1 MSATLLA
8 NELSVLISEAKRK
21 QADLRHAAEKSLQE
35 LKSLS
40 VTSEQQLAADLSRRP
55 DFIEP
60 FLIACAT
67 RTPKIAGAGVT
78 SLQRLVIS
86 RGLPKSRLGE
96 AVEAFHA
103 CTDLGLDVQ
112 LKVLQALPSL
122 VQNYADNLKGDLL
135 SGALQ
140 VCSSLQA
147 AKVQTVSGVA
157 AATLQQLV
165 AIVFE
170 RVAIEDARS
179 KEVSPVAEITGED
192 GPIWI
197 RPAAYDA
204 YRIFRDLALVV
215 EDRKAKFVDLTSLSR
230 EASLELVYS
239 CIDANPSLIS
249 NHAEFSSIV
258 RSNVMPFMTQALS
271 EKMSFTV
278 TLRCVRVVKLI
289 LTQHFTQLVG
299 ECEIVL
305 GLLAHGLEA
314 DVSQSWK
321 RCLFLEI
328 LHDFF
333 KDPNLVITATMAF
346 DVAGGGKPV
355 IQDIMSAFVRLS
367 SEKPAIIG
375 LGQQS
380 TIPTGPTSARDQAS
394 DQAAMEA
401 AGGMAGVISSAF
413 GVAEASVPGIS
424 YEWSVPRTACIDQ
437 LDKNEPP
444 GLPETYA
451 YSLVLECL
459 NSLSE
464 NLAKMVLPYTV
475 EHERSRGRGGKEGK
489 GEVNGDSTRTRTD
502 RSQSFRKRAVP
513 LNPLDVEGPSRERIK
528 AVASFIE
535 SCWPAVLATSSTF
548 FNAALDD
555 RYYRSLIKAYQR
567 FAQVAGLLRLSTP
580 RDALMTTLGKAAVPP
595 QVLSASTAEP
605 MRSPSVESP
614 SVFSNPRHLLSVDS
628 FVSQSSAAS
637 TERDH
642 RSSIEPNRPTL
653 TIRNLL
659 CLRALLNLAIALG
672 PTLGPAFR
680 VVIDVLKQADMVL
693 STAAPQPVSRLAPG
707 SPLVDSDSPSALHAF
722 SSEVAAVEAAASRLL
737 ESTADYPNDA
747 FITILETFCRLLRG
761 RIPTAVMSPKPD
773 DCSPPQTPTL
783 QRRTAS
789 GLPGLSALAEMQSRD
804 YQFIIP
810 KLGNLA
816 ALNVSRFI
824 SNGPEESGWNLLVD
838 EVMKVAAASSVPNV
852 ARKAAADLLCKLCA
866 ECIAEVAEE
875 GSETRATIQR
885 RALAV
890 LPLLVETIYA
900 EDGELSNADVEVQ
913 AQTLDALKSIL
924 ERSGESLVAGWN
936 KILAL
941 ISSVFDSERAFT
953 SGGPENSTNIDWAQ
967 ISHEFISTRLG
978 REAFSAVQLVCSDF
992 LSLLPSS
999 VIPAMIELLYRF
1011 MGQRDDLNLSLT
1023 TITMTWNISD
1033 VLFDGSHSSKIEE
1046 LNIHTTD
1053 LTKIEQQLRE
1063 RIGESRAAQWL
1074 LVLVR
1079 LRDIVRSGQKET
1091 RKAAFQI
1098 VCSICKG
1105 HGAQLSAGSWDV
1117 LLHTIVFGIVCDNA
1131 MAASGKTDPAI
1142 PEQDVQTAYE
1152 MTDII
1157 LQGTAAVLAQHAQII
1172 ESMSALPRL
1181 WDVFVDALETLLAHS
1196 DYATCAAIY
1205 RSLTS
1210 ILATIKTPTR
1220 PWRQPIERS
1229 FAFWSKQI
1237 PQASRQ
1243 TSGKQHDQV
1252 AFVAYADLA
1261 TELYSLTTAEL
1272 TTDRAVI
1279 IIDQLFACVQRSEA
1293 SYYGADVHSP
1303 SPLQGKVLS
1312 LLKNVR
1318 TDVPGAKARLVST
1331 AAAAVV
1337 LHTTTE
1343 STGPAATKPARPSF
1357 IALSGES
1364 IEWLQTLI
1372 IAHAD
1377 DDELYANSAIVEAI
1391 RSLRTVISRKYAT
1404 RQDYKGTMLWRR
1416 ATHTAIAVAKP
1427 VLTKAQSPDTNE
1439 ETSGALWSEF
1449 VQISGAIVNANDLQL
1464 FTDAQR
1470 VYEDQIS
1477 DIAAYNSLR
1486 RIMIP
1491 RLGGDDLPEASRLA
1505 YAQSLFQASI
1515 IHPVE
1520 SGELPPP
1527 DSSSS
1532 SSALQDIGTIRRGRV
1547 SVPFS
1552 RREQMSYVCVNELI
1566 ALSSA
1571 KNPLSTPE
1579 DEALARVAAPLLV
1592 LRLAIPIRAYIADQ
1606 PLRGRAPQPLSELEE
1621 LLFCF
1626 DQIERL
1632 ELMPGALPGR
1642 TQQGGGGGGGGKK
1655 AHLAYLYPLLARAV
1669 KTAGDRWSGAE
1680 EVLAPLQ
1687 QTLERLA
1694 VF

>member
-21 QADLRHAAEKSLQE
+21 QTDLRHAAEKSLQE

-67 RTPKIAGAGVT
+67 RVPKVVGAGVT

-122 VQNYADNLKGDLL
+122 VQNYADDLKGDLL

-157 AATLQQLV
+157 AATLQSLV
-165 AIVFE
+165 TTVFE
-170 RVAIEDARS
+170 RVAVEDARS
-179 KEVSPVAEITGED
+179 KDVSPVAEIPGED
-192 GPIWI
+192 GPISI

-204 YRIFRDLALVV
+204 YRIFRDLALAV

-230 EASLELVYS
+230 EASLELVFS

-249 NHAEFSSIV
+249 HHAEFSSIV
-258 RSNVMPFMTQALS
+258 RSNVVPFVTQALS
-271 EKMSFTV
+271 ERMSFTV
-278 TLRCVRVVKLI
+278 TLRCVRIVNLI
-289 LTQHFTQLVG
+289 LTQHFTQFVG

-305 GLLAHGLEA
+305 GLLAHGLDA
-314 DVSQSWK
+314 DGSQSWK
-321 RCLFLEI
+321 RCLFLEV
-328 LHDFF
+328 LRDFF
-333 KDPNLVITATMAF
+333 EDPNLVVTATMAF

-367 SEKPAIIG
+367 TEKPAIIG

-380 TIPTGPTSARDQAS
+380 TIPTGPASTRDQAS
-394 DQAAMEA
+394 DQAAIEA

-413 GVAEASVPGIS
+413 GVAEASIAGIS
-424 YEWSVPRTACIDQ
+424 SEWSVPRTACIDQ
-437 LDKNEPP
+437 LDKNDPP
-444 GLPETYA
+444 VLPETYA
-451 YSLVLECL
+451 YSLVLDCL
-459 NSLSE
+459 NSLSD
-464 NLAKMVLPYTV
+464 NLAKVVLPYTV
-475 EHERSRGRGGKEGK
+475 EHERSKGKGGKESRGDA
-489 GEVNGDSTRTRTD
+489 NGDSTRTRPD

-513 LNPLDVEGPSRERIK
+513 LNPLDVEGPSREKIK

-605 MRSPSVESP
+605 IRSPSVESP

-637 TERDH
+637 TERD
-642 RSSIEPNRPTL
+642 RSASMEPNRPTL

-707 SPLVDSDSPSALHAF
+707 SPMLDSESPSVLHAF

-747 FITILETFCRLLRG
+747 FVTILETFCRLLRG

-773 DCSPPQTPTL
+773 DFSPPQTPTF

-789 GLPGLSALAEMQSRD
+789 GLPGLSTLAEMQSRD

-824 SNGPEESGWNLLVD
+824 SNEPEESGWNLLVD
-838 EVMKVAAASSVPNV
+838 EVMKVAVDSSIPNV

-875 GSETRATIQR
+875 EPKTRALIQR

-890 LPLLVETIYA
+890 LPLLVEKIYA
-900 EDGELSNADVEVQ
+900 EDGELTNADIEVQ

-941 ISSVFDSERAFT
+941 VSSVFDSDKAFT
-953 SGGPENSTNIDWAQ
+953 SGGSDQTAELDWSQ

-992 LSLLPSS
+992 LGLLPSMA
-999 VIPAMIELLYRF
+999 IPDMIELLYRF
-1011 MGQRDDLNLSLT
+1011 MSQRDDLNLSLT

-1033 VLFDGSHSSKIEE
+1033 VLFDESHSAAIEV
-1046 LNIHTTD
+1046 LDIHTAD
-1053 LTKIEQQLRE
+1053 LAEIEKQLRKTIE
-1063 RIGESRAAQWL
+1063 DSRAAQWL

-1098 VCSICKG
+1098 VCGICRN
-1105 HGAQLSAGSWDV
+1105 HGAQLTAGSWDV
-1117 LLHTIVFGIVCDNA
+1117 LLHTVMFGIVSDNA
-1131 MAASGKTDPAI
+1131 AATSGKTDSDFAV
-1142 PEQDVQTAYE
+1142 PEADVQTAYE
-1152 MTDII
+1152 MTETI
-1157 LQGTAAVLAQHAQII
+1157 LQGTATVLAQHSQII
-1172 ESMSALPRL
+1172 KSIPALPSL
-1181 WDVFVDALETLLAHS
+1181 WNVFADALENLLANS
-1196 DYATCAAIY
+1196 DHATCAAIY

-1210 ILATIKTPTR
+1210 ILATIETPSQA
-1220 PWRQPIERS
+1220 WHLPIERS
-1229 FAFWSKQI
+1229 FALWSKQI
-1237 PQASRQ
+1237 PQSSRQ
-1243 TSGKQHDQV
+1243 ASSKQDNQI

-1261 TELYSLTTAEL
+1261 TELNRLTSAEL
-1272 TTDRAVI
+1272 TTERVVVI
-1279 IIDQLFACVQRSEA
+1279 VDQLYACVRQSEA
-1293 SYYGADVHSP
+1293 FYYGADVHST
-1303 SPLQGKVLS
+1303 SPLQAKVLN
-1312 LLKNVR
+1312 LLKSLR

-1331 AAAAVV
+1331 AAAAIV
-1337 LHTTTE
+1337 LHTETADL
-1343 STGPAATKPARPSF
+1343 AASKTSRPSF
-1357 IALSGES
+1357 IALSGDS
-1364 IEWLQTLI
+1364 IEWLQDLI
-1372 IAHAD
+1372 TTHAGD
-1377 DDELYANSAIVEAI
+1377 AELYADNAIVEAI
-1391 RSLRTVISRKYAT
+1391 RSLRTIVSRKYAT
-1404 RQDYKGTMLWRR
+1404 RQDYKGSMLWRR
-1416 ATHTAIAVAKP
+1416 ATSTAIAIAQA
-1427 VLTKAQSPDTNE
+1427 VLTKAQSR
-1439 ETSGALWSEF
+1439 ETSNETSQALWSEF
-1449 VQISGAIVNANDLQL
+1449 VQISGAIVNANDLHL

-1470 VYEDQIS
+1470 VYDDQVS
-1477 DIAAYNSLR
+1477 DIAAYKTLR
-1486 RIMIP
+1486 HIMIP
-1491 RLGGDDLPEASRLA
+1491 RLGGADLPDSSRRA
-1505 YAQSLFQASI
+1505 FAESLFQASI
-1515 IHPVE
+1515 IHQVE
-1520 SGELPPP
+1520 NGELPAL
-1527 DSSSS
+1527 DSCVEN
-1532 SSALQDIGTIRRGRV
+1532 IGAIRRGRV

-1552 RREQMSYVCVNELI
+1552 RREQMSYVCFNELVV
-1566 ALSSA
+1566 LSST
-1571 KNPLSTPE
+1571 KPDFTPE
-1579 DEALARVAAPLLV
+1579 DEKLAKVAAPLLV

-1626 DQIERL
+1626 ERIEEL
-1632 ELMPGALPGR
+1632 EVLPGALPDR
-1642 TQQGGGGGGGGKK
+1642 WQQVGGGGGSGGGKK
-1655 AHLAYLYPLLARAV
+1655 AHLAYLYPLLAKAV

-1680 EVLAPLQ
+1680 EVLGPLQ
-1687 QTLERLA
+1687 ETLERLA

>member
-8 NELSVLISEAKRK
+8 NELSLLISEAKRK
-21 QADLRHAAEKSLQE
+21 QTDLRHAAEKSLQE

-67 RTPKIAGAGVT
+67 RVPKVAGAGVT

-86 RGLPKSRLGE
+86 KGLPKSRLGE

-122 VQNYADNLKGDLL
+122 VQNYADDLKGDLL

-157 AATLQQLV
+157 AATLQSLV
-165 AIVFE
+165 TTVFE
-170 RVAIEDARS
+170 RVAVEDARS
-179 KEVSPVAEITGED
+179 RDISTVAEIPGED
-192 GPIWI
+192 GPISI

-204 YRIFRDLALVV
+204 YRIFRDLALAV

-230 EASLELVYS
+230 EASLELVFS

-258 RSNVMPFMTQALS
+258 RSNVMPFVTQALS
-271 EKMSFTV
+271 ERMSFTV
-278 TLRCVRVVKLI
+278 TLRCVRIVNLI
-289 LTQHFTQLVG
+289 LTQHFTQFVG

-305 GLLAHGLEA
+305 GLLAHGLDA
-314 DVSQSWK
+314 DGSQGWK
-321 RCLFLEI
+321 RCLFLEV
-328 LHDFF
+328 LRDFF
-333 KDPNLVITATMAF
+333 EDPNLVVTATMAF
-346 DVAGGGKPV
+346 DVAGGGKP

-367 SEKPAIIG
+367 TEKPAIIG

-394 DQAAMEA
+394 DQAAIEA

-413 GVAEASVPGIS
+413 GVAEASVAGIS
-424 YEWSVPRTACIDQ
+424 SEWSVPRTACIDQ
-437 LDKNEPP
+437 LDKSEPP
-444 GLPETYA
+444 VLPETYP
-451 YSLVLECL
+451 YSLVLDCL
-459 NSLSE
+459 NSLSD
-464 NLAKMVLPYTV
+464 NLAKVVLPYTV
-475 EHERSRGRGGKEGK
+475 EHERSKGKGGKESK
-489 GEVNGDSTRTRTD
+489 SDINGDSMRTRPD

-605 MRSPSVESP
+605 IRSPSVESP

-637 TERDH
+637 TERDR
-642 RSSIEPNRPTL
+642 RSSMEPNRPTL

-707 SPLVDSDSPSALHAF
+707 SPMLDSESPSVLHAF

-761 RIPTAVMSPKPD
+761 RVPTAVMSPRPD
-773 DCSPPQTPTL
+773 DFSPPQTPTF

-789 GLPGLSALAEMQSRD
+789 GLPGLSTLAEMQSRD

-824 SNGPEESGWNLLVD
+824 SNEPEESGWNLLVD
-838 EVMKVAAASSVPNV
+838 EVMKVAVASSIPNV

-875 GSETRATIQR
+875 EPETRTVIQR

-890 LPLLVETIYA
+890 LPLLVERIYA
-900 EDGELSNADVEVQ
+900 EDGELTNADIEVQ

-941 ISSVFDSERAFT
+941 ISSVFDSEKAFT
-953 SGGPENSTNIDWAQ
+953 SGGSDQTAELDWSQ

-978 REAFSAVQLVCSDF
+978 REAFSAMQLICSDF
-992 LSLLPSS
+992 LGLLPSAA
-999 VIPAMIELLYRF
+999 IPAMIELLYRF
-1011 MGQRDDLNLSLT
+1011 MSQRDDLNLSLT

-1033 VLFDGSHSSKIEE
+1033 VLFDESHSSAIEE
-1046 LNIHTTD
+1046 LAIHTTD
-1053 LTKIEQQLRE
+1053 LAKTENQLRDS
-1063 RIGESRAAQWL
+1063 IGDNRAAQWL

-1098 VCSICKG
+1098 VCGICKN
-1105 HGAQLSAGSWDV
+1105 HGAQLTAGSWDV
-1117 LLHTIVFGIVCDNA
+1117 LLHTIVFGIISDNA
-1131 MAASGKTDPAI
+1131 NATSGKTDTDSAA
-1142 PEQDVQTAYE
+1142 DVQTGYE
-1152 MTDII
+1152 MTEIL
-1157 LQGTAAVLAQHAQII
+1157 LQGTAAVLAQHSQII
-1172 ESMSALPRL
+1172 ESIPALPSL

-1210 ILATIKTPTR
+1210 ILATIENPTKE
-1220 PWRQPIERS
+1220 WHQPIERS
-1229 FAFWSKQI
+1229 FALWSKQI
-1237 PQASRQ
+1237 PQPSRE
-1243 TSGKQHDQV
+1243 TSGKQDYQV
-1252 AFVAYADLA
+1252 AFVAYAELA
-1261 TELYSLTTAEL
+1261 TELYRLTSAEL
-1272 TTDRAVI
+1272 TTERVVA
-1279 IIDQLFACVQRSEA
+1279 IIDQLFACVRQSEA
-1293 SYYGADVHSP
+1293 SYYGADVHST
-1303 SPLQGKVLS
+1303 SALQGKVLS
-1312 LLKNVR
+1312 LLKNLR

-1331 AAAAVV
+1331 AAAAIV
-1337 LHTTTE
+1337 LHTETI
-1343 STGPAATKPARPSF
+1343 ALATVKSSSRPSF
-1357 IALSGES
+1357 IALSGDS
-1364 IEWLQTLI
+1364 IEWLQDLI
-1372 IAHAD
+1372 TSHAED
-1377 DDELYANSAIVEAI
+1377 AELYAENAIVEAI
-1391 RSLRTVISRKYAT
+1391 QSLRTVISRKYAT
-1404 RQDYKGTMLWRR
+1404 RQDYKGSMLWRR
-1416 ATHTAIAVAKP
+1416 ATNAAIAVAQA
-1427 VLTKAQSPDTNE
+1427 VLTKAQSS
-1439 ETSGALWSEF
+1439 ETSKETSQALWSEY
-1449 VQISGAIVNANDLQL
+1449 VHISGAIVNANDLQL

-1470 VYEDQIS
+1470 VYDDQVS
-1477 DIAAYNSLR
+1477 DVAAYKSLR
-1486 RIMIP
+1486 QIMIP
-1491 RLGGDDLPEASRLA
+1491 RLGGEDFPDSSRRA
-1505 YAQSLFQASI
+1505 FAESLFQASI
-1515 IHPVE
+1515 IHQVE
-1520 SGELPPP
+1520 AGELPNVS
-1527 DSSSS
+1527 DSSPSS
-1532 SSALQDIGTIRRGRV
+1532 TLEHIGTIRRGRV

-1552 RREQMSYVCVNELI
+1552 RREQMGYVCFNELI
-1566 ALSSA
+1566 TLSSA
-1571 KNPLSTPE
+1571 KPNSTPE
-1579 DEALARVAAPLLV
+1579 DERLAQVAAPLLV

-1626 DQIERL
+1626 EKIEKL
-1632 ELMPGALPGR
+1632 EVLPGALPDR
-1642 TQQGGGGGGGGKK
+1642 WQQVSDGGSRGGGRK
-1655 AHLAYLYPLLARAV
+1655 AHLAYLYPLLAKAV

-1680 EVLAPLQ
+1680 EVLGPLQ
-1687 QTLERLA
+1687 ETLERLA

>member
-8 NELSVLISEAKRK
+8 NELSLLISEAKRK
-21 QADLRHAAEKSLQE
+21 QTDLRHAAEKSLQE
-35 LKSLS
+35 IKSLS

-67 RTPKIAGAGVT
+67 RVPKIAGAGVT

-86 RGLPKSRLGE
+86 KGLPKSRLGE

-122 VQNYADNLKGDLL
+122 VQNYADDLKGDLL

-157 AATLQQLV
+157 AATLQSLV
-165 AIVFE
+165 TTVFE
-170 RVAIEDARS
+170 RVAVEDARS
-179 KEVSPVAEITGED
+179 KEISPVAEIPGDD
-192 GPIWI
+192 GPISI

-204 YRIFRDLALVV
+204 YRIFRDLALAV

-230 EASLELVYS
+230 EASLELVFS

-258 RSNVMPFMTQALS
+258 RSNVMPFVTQALS
-271 EKMSFTV
+271 ERLSFTV
-278 TLRCVRVVKLI
+278 TLRCVRVVNLI
-289 LTQHFTQLVG
+289 LTQHFTQFVG
-299 ECEIVL
+299 ECEIIL
-305 GLLAHGLEA
+305 GMLAHGLEA
-314 DVSQSWK
+314 DGSQGWK
-321 RCLFLEI
+321 RCLFLEV
-328 LHDFF
+328 LRDFF
-333 KDPNLVITATMAF
+333 EDPNLVVTATMAF

-367 SEKPAIIG
+367 TEKPAIIG

-394 DQAAMEA
+394 DQAAIEA

-413 GVAEASVPGIS
+413 GVAEASVAGIS
-424 YEWSVPRTACIDQ
+424 SEWSVPRSACIDQ
-437 LDKNEPP
+437 LDKSEPP
-444 GLPETYA
+444 VLPETYP
-451 YSLVLECL
+451 YSLVLDCL
-459 NSLSE
+459 NSLSD
-464 NLAKMVLPYTV
+464 NLAKAVLPYTV
-475 EHERSRGRGGKEGK
+475 EHEKSRGKSGKEK
-489 GEVNGDSTRTRTD
+489 IDGETARTRSD

-528 AVASFIE
+528 AVAGFIE

-605 MRSPSVESP
+605 VRSPSVESP

-637 TERDH
+637 TERDR
-642 RSSIEPNRPTL
+642 RSSMEPNRPTL

-693 STAAPQPVSRLAPG
+693 STVAPQPVSRLVPG
-707 SPLVDSDSPSALHAF
+707 SPMLDSESPSVLHAF

-761 RIPTAVMSPKPD
+761 RIPTAVMSPRPD
-773 DCSPPQTPTL
+773 DFSPPQTPTF

-789 GLPGLSALAEMQSRD
+789 GLPGLSTLAEMQSRD

-824 SNGPEESGWNLLVD
+824 SNEPEESGWDLLVD
-838 EVMKVAAASSVPNV
+838 EVMKVAVASSSPNV

-866 ECIAEVAEE
+866 ECIAAVAEE
-875 GSETRATIQR
+875 EPETRTVIQR

-890 LPLLVETIYA
+890 LPLLVERIYA
-900 EDGELSNADVEVQ
+900 EDGELTNADIEVQ

-941 ISSVFDSERAFT
+941 ISSVFDSEKAFT
-953 SGGPENSTNIDWAQ
+953 SGGSDQIAELDWLQ
-967 ISHEFISTRLG
+967 VSHEFISTRLG
-978 REAFSAVQLVCSDF
+978 REAFSAVQLICSDF
-992 LSLLPSS
+992 LGLLPSAS
-999 VIPAMIELLYRF
+999 IPAMIELLYRF
-1011 MGQRDDLNLSLT
+1011 MSQREDLNLSLT

-1033 VLFDGSHSSKIEE
+1033 VLFDESHSSAIED
-1046 LNIHTTD
+1046 LDIHTTD
-1053 LTKIEQQLRE
+1053 LAKTENQLRD
-1063 RIGESRAAQWL
+1063 RIGDDRAAQWL

-1098 VCSICKG
+1098 ICGICKN
-1105 HGAQLSAGSWDV
+1105 HGAQLTAGSWDV
-1117 LLHTIVFGIVCDNA
+1117 LLHTIIFGIISDNA
-1131 MAASGKTDPAI
+1131 NATTGKTDTDSAA
-1142 PEQDVQTAYE
+1142 DVQTGYE
-1152 MTDII
+1152 MTEIL
-1157 LQGTAAVLAQHAQII
+1157 LQGTAAVLAQHSQII
-1172 ESMSALPRL
+1172 ESIPALPSL
-1181 WDVFVDALETLLAHS
+1181 WGVFVDALETLLAHS
-1196 DYATCAAIY
+1196 NYAICAAIY
-1205 RSLTS
+1205 RSLTF
-1210 ILATIKTPTR
+1210 ILATIEKSTQA
-1220 PWRQPIERS
+1220 WHEPIERS
-1229 FAFWSKQI
+1229 FALWSKQI
-1237 PQASRQ
+1237 PQSLRQ
-1243 TSGKQHDQV
+1243 TSGKQDNQV
-1252 AFVAYADLA
+1252 AFVAYAELA
-1261 TELYSLTTAEL
+1261 TELYRLTSAEL
-1272 TTDRAVI
+1272 TTERVVT
-1279 IIDQLFACVQRSEA
+1279 IIDQLFACVRQSEA
-1293 SYYGADVHSP
+1293 SYYGADVHTT

-1312 LLKNVR
+1312 LLKSLR

-1331 AAAAVV
+1331 AAAAIV
-1337 LHTTTE
+1337 LHTETV
-1343 STGPAATKPARPSF
+1343 GLATAKSSSRPSF
-1357 IALSGES
+1357 IALSGDS
-1364 IEWLQTLI
+1364 IEWLQDLI
-1372 IAHAD
+1372 TSHAENG
-1377 DDELYANSAIVEAI
+1377 ELYTDNVIVEAI
-1391 RSLRTVISRKYAT
+1391 HSLRTVISRKYAT
-1404 RQDYKGTMLWRR
+1404 RQDYKGSMLWRR
-1416 ATHTAIAVAKP
+1416 ATDTAIAVAQA
-1427 VLTKAQSPDTNE
+1427 VLTKAQSS
-1439 ETSGALWSEF
+1439 ETSKETSQALWGEF

-1470 VYEDQIS
+1470 VYDDQVS
-1477 DIAAYNSLR
+1477 DIAAYKSLR
-1486 RIMIP
+1486 QIMIP
-1491 RLGGDDLPEASRLA
+1491 RLGGDDLPDSSRRA
-1505 YAQSLFQASI
+1505 FAESLFQASI
-1515 IHPVE
+1515 IHQVE
-1520 SGELPPP
+1520 AGELTNAP
-1527 DSSSS
+1527 DSAP
-1532 SSALQDIGTIRRGRV
+1532 SSALDSIGTIRRGRV

-1552 RREQMSYVCVNELI
+1552 RREQMSYVCFNELI
-1566 ALSSA
+1566 DLSSA
-1571 KNPLSTPE
+1571 KPISTPE
-1579 DEALARVAAPLLV
+1579 DEKLAQVAAPLLV
-1592 LRLAIPIRAYIADQ
+1592 LRLAVPIRAYIADQ

-1626 DQIERL
+1626 EKIEEL
-1632 ELMPGALPGR
+1632 EVLLGALPDRWKQVGGA
-1642 TQQGGGGGGGGKK
+1642 GGGGEK
-1655 AHLAYLYPLLARAV
+1655 AHLAYLYPLLAKAV

-1680 EVLAPLQ
+1680 EVLGPLQ
-1687 QTLERLA
+1687 ETLERLA

>member
-8 NELSVLISEAKRK
+8 NELSLLISEAKRK
-21 QADLRHAAEKSLQE
+21 QTDLRHAAEKSLQE

-67 RTPKIAGAGVT
+67 RVPKVAGAGVT

-122 VQNYADNLKGDLL
+122 VQNYADDLKGDLL

-157 AATLQQLV
+157 AATLQSLV
-165 AIVFE
+165 TTVFE
-170 RVAIEDARS
+170 RVAVEDARS
-179 KEVSPVAEITGED
+179 KEISPVAEIPGDD
-192 GPIWI
+192 GPISI

-204 YRIFRDLALVV
+204 YRIFRDLALAV

-230 EASLELVYS
+230 EASLELVFS

-258 RSNVMPFMTQALS
+258 RSNVMPFVTQALS

-278 TLRCVRVVKLI
+278 TLRCVRVVNLI
-289 LTQHFTQLVG
+289 LTQHFTQFVG

-305 GLLAHGLEA
+305 GLLAHGLDA
-314 DVSQSWK
+314 DGSQSWK
-321 RCLFLEI
+321 RCLFLEV
-328 LHDFF
+328 LRDFF
-333 KDPNLVITATMAF
+333 EDPNLVVTATMAF

-367 SEKPAIIG
+367 TEKPAIIG
-375 LGQQS
+375 LSQQS

-394 DQAAMEA
+394 DQAAIEA

-413 GVAEASVPGIS
+413 GVAEASVAGIS
-424 YEWSVPRTACIDQ
+424 SEWSVPRTACIDQ
-437 LDKNEPP
+437 LDKSEPP
-444 GLPETYA
+444 VLPETYA
-451 YSLVLECL
+451 YSMVLDCL
-459 NSLSE
+459 NSLSD
-464 NLAKMVLPYTV
+464 NLAKVVLPYTV
-475 EHERSRGRGGKEGK
+475 EHERSRGKGGKENK
-489 GEVNGDSTRTRTD
+489 GDFNGDSTRTRSD

-605 MRSPSVESP
+605 IRSPTVESS

-637 TERDH
+637 TERDR
-642 RSSIEPNRPTL
+642 RSSMEPNRPTL

-707 SPLVDSDSPSALHAF
+707 SPMLDSESPSVLHAF

-761 RIPTAVMSPKPD
+761 RVPTAVMSPRPD
-773 DCSPPQTPTL
+773 DFSPPQTPTF

-789 GLPGLSALAEMQSRD
+789 GLPGLSTLAEMQSRD

-824 SNGPEESGWNLLVD
+824 SNDPEESGWNLLVD
-838 EVMKVAAASSVPNV
+838 EVMKVAAASSIPNV

-875 GSETRATIQR
+875 EPETRVIIQS

-890 LPLLVETIYA
+890 LPLLVEKIYA
-900 EDGELSNADVEVQ
+900 EDGELTNADIEVQ

-941 ISSVFDSERAFT
+941 ISSVFDSEKAFT
-953 SGGPENSTNIDWAQ
+953 SGGPDPTAEIDWSQ

-992 LSLLPSS
+992 LGLLPS
-999 VIPAMIELLYRF
+999 VAIPAMIELLYRF
-1011 MGQRDDLNLSLT
+1011 MSQRDDLNLSLT

-1033 VLFDGSHSSKIEE
+1033 VLFDESHSSAIEE
-1046 LNIHTTD
+1046 LDIHTTD
-1053 LTKIEQQLRE
+1053 LEKTESQLRDS
-1063 RIGESRAAQWL
+1063 IGANRAAQWL

-1098 VCSICKG
+1098 VCGICKN
-1105 HGAQLSAGSWDV
+1105 HGAQLTAGSWDV
-1117 LLHTIVFGIVCDNA
+1117 LLHTVLFGIVSDNA
-1131 MAASGKTDPAI
+1131 AATSEEADSAVPGNDI
-1142 PEQDVQTAYE
+1142 QIAYE
-1152 MTDII
+1152 MTEII
-1157 LQGTAAVLAQHAQII
+1157 LQGTAAVLAQHSQII
-1172 ESMSALPRL
+1172 ESITALPSL
-1181 WDVFVDALETLLAHS
+1181 WDVFVNALEILLAHS

-1205 RSLTS
+1205 RSLKS
-1210 ILATIKTPTR
+1210 ILATIETPAQA
-1220 PWRQPIERS
+1220 WHQPIERS
-1229 FAFWSKQI
+1229 FALWSKQI
-1237 PQASRQ
+1237 PQSSRQ
-1243 TSGKQHDQV
+1243 ASVKQDNQV
-1252 AFVAYADLA
+1252 AFVAYAELA
-1261 TELYSLTTAEL
+1261 TELYRLTNAEL
-1272 TTDRAVI
+1272 TTERVVI
-1279 IIDQLFACVQRSEA
+1279 IIDQLFACVQQSEA
-1293 SYYGADVHSP
+1293 SYYGADVHST
-1303 SPLQGKVLS
+1303 SPLQDRVLN
-1312 LLKNVR
+1312 LLKNLR

-1331 AAAAVV
+1331 AAAAIV
-1337 LHTTTE
+1337 LHTET
-1343 STGPAATKPARPSF
+1343 ADLATANKSSRPSF
-1357 IALSGES
+1357 IALSGDS
-1364 IEWLQTLI
+1364 IEWLQDLI
-1372 IAHAD
+1372 VAHYE
-1377 DDELYANSAIVEAI
+1377 DDELYANNAIVEAVQ
-1391 RSLRTVISRKYAT
+1391 SLRTVISRKYAT
-1404 RQDYKGTMLWRR
+1404 RQDYKGSMLWRR
-1416 ATHTAIAVAKP
+1416 ATNTAVAVAQA
-1427 VLTKAQSPDTNE
+1427 VLIKAQSPVTSK
-1439 ETSGALWSEF
+1439 ETSQVLWSEF
-1449 VQISGAIVNANDLQL
+1449 VHISGAIVNANDLQL

-1470 VYEDQIS
+1470 VYDDQAS
-1477 DIAAYNSLR
+1477 DIAAYKTLR
-1486 RIMIP
+1486 QIMIP
-1491 RLGGDDLPEASRLA
+1491 RLGGDDIPDRSRGA
-1505 YAQSLFQASI
+1505 FAESLFQASI
-1515 IHPVE
+1515 IHQVE
-1520 SGELPPP
+1520 HGELPNPN
-1527 DSSSS
+1527 SS
-1532 SSALQDIGTIRRGRV
+1532 LEGIGTIRRGRV

-1552 RREQMSYVCVNELI
+1552 RREQMSYICFNELI

-1571 KNPLSTPE
+1571 KPDSTPE
-1579 DEALARVAAPLLV
+1579 DEKLAQVAAPLLV

-1626 DQIERL
+1626 ENIEKL
-1632 ELMPGALPGR
+1632 EVLPGALPDR
-1642 TQQGGGGGGGGKK
+1642 WQQVGGSGSKK
-1655 AHLAYLYPLLARAV
+1655 AHLAYLYPLLAKAV

-1687 QTLERLA
+1687 ETLERLA

>member
-21 QADLRHAAEKSLQE
+21 QTDLRHAAEKSLQE

-55 DFIEP
+55 NFVEP

-67 RTPKIAGAGVT
+67 RVPKIAGVGVT
-78 SLQRLVIS
+78 SLQRLVVS

-122 VQNYADNLKGDLL
+122 VQNYADDLKGDLL

-157 AATLQQLV
+157 AATLQSLV
-165 AIVFE
+165 TTVFE
-170 RVAIEDARS
+170 RVAAEDARS
-179 KEVSPVAEITGED
+179 KEISPVAEIPGED
-192 GPIWI
+192 GPISI

-204 YRIFRDLALVV
+204 YRIFRDLALAV
-215 EDRKAKFVDLTSLSR
+215 EERKAKFVDLTSLSR
-230 EASLELVYS
+230 EASLELVFS

-258 RSNVMPFMTQALS
+258 RSNVMPFVTQALS
-271 EKMSFTV
+271 GRMSFTV
-278 TLRCVRVVKLI
+278 TLRCVRVVNLI
-289 LTQHFTQLVG
+289 LTQHFTQFVG

-305 GLLAHGLEA
+305 GLLSHGLDA
-314 DVSQSWK
+314 DGSQSWK
-321 RCLFLEI
+321 RCLFLEV
-328 LHDFF
+328 LRDFF
-333 KDPNLVITATMAF
+333 EDPNLVVTATMAF

-367 SEKPAIIG
+367 TERPAIIG

-380 TIPTGPTSARDQAS
+380 TIPTGPTPARDQAS
-394 DQAAMEA
+394 DQAAIEA

-413 GVAEASVPGIS
+413 GVAEASVAGIS
-424 YEWSVPRTACIDQ
+424 SEWSVPRTACIDQ
-437 LDKNEPP
+437 LDKSEPP
-444 GLPETYA
+444 VLPETYA
-451 YSLVLECL
+451 YSLVLDCL
-459 NSLSE
+459 NCLSD
-464 NLAKMVLPYTV
+464 NLAKVVLPYTV
-475 EHERSRGRGGKEGK
+475 EHERSKGK
-489 GEVNGDSTRTRTD
+489 GAKENKGDVNGDSTRTRSD

-513 LNPLDVEGPSRERIK
+513 LNPLEVEGPSRERIK
-528 AVASFIE
+528 AVAGFIE

-567 FAQVAGLLRLSTP
+567 FAQVAGLLRLTTP

-605 MRSPSVESP
+605 IRSPSVESP

-628 FVSQSSAAS
+628 FVSQSSAVS
-637 TERDH
+637 TERDR
-642 RSSIEPNRPTL
+642 RSSMEPNRPTL

-707 SPLVDSDSPSALHAF
+707 SPLVDSESPSALHAF

-761 RIPTAVMSPKPD
+761 RIPTAAMSPKPD
-773 DCSPPQTPTL
+773 DFSPPQTPTF

-789 GLPGLSALAEMQSRD
+789 GLPGLSTLAEMQSRD

-824 SNGPEESGWNLLVD
+824 SNEPEESGWNLLVD
-838 EVMKVAAASSVPNV
+838 EVMKVAVASSIPNV

-875 GSETRATIQR
+875 EPETRTIIQR

-890 LPLLVETIYA
+890 LPLLVEKIYA
-900 EDGELSNADVEVQ
+900 EDGELTNADIEVQ

-941 ISSVFDSERAFT
+941 ISSVFDSDKAFI
-953 SGGPENSTNIDWAQ
+953 SGGPDKTTTLDWSQ

-992 LSLLPSS
+992 LGLLPSAA
-999 VIPAMIELLYRF
+999 IPAMIELLYRF
-1011 MGQRDDLNLSLT
+1011 MSQRDDLNLSLT

-1033 VLFDGSHSSKIEE
+1033 VLFDESHSSAIEG
-1046 LNIHTTD
+1046 LDIHTTD
-1053 LTKIEQQLRE
+1053 FAKIENQLRDSI
-1063 RIGESRAAQWL
+1063 RDNRAAQWL

-1079 LRDIVRSGQKET
+1079 LRDIVRFGQKET

-1098 VCSICKG
+1098 VCGICKN
-1105 HGAQLSAGSWDV
+1105 HGAQLTAGSWDV
-1117 LLHTIVFGIVCDNA
+1117 LLHTVLFGIVSDNA
-1131 MAASGKTDPAI
+1131 AATSGQKDQDPAV
-1142 PEQDVQTAYE
+1142 PQNDVQTAYE
-1152 MTDII
+1152 MTEII
-1157 LQGTAAVLAQHAQII
+1157 LQGTAAALAQYSQII
-1172 ESMSALPRL
+1172 ENISALPGL
-1181 WDVFVDALETLLAHS
+1181 WDVFVDALETLLSHS
-1196 DYATCAAIY
+1196 DCATCAAIY

-1210 ILATIKTPTR
+1210 ILATIETPTQA
-1220 PWRQPIERS
+1220 WRQPIERS
-1229 FAFWSKQI
+1229 FALWSKQI
-1237 PQASRQ
+1237 PQSSRP
-1243 TSGKQHDQV
+1243 TSGKHDNQV
-1252 AFVAYADLA
+1252 AFVAYAELA
-1261 TELYSLTTAEL
+1261 TELYRLTSAEL
-1272 TTDRAVI
+1272 TTERIVV
-1279 IIDQLFACVQRSEA
+1279 IIDQLFFCVRQSEA
-1293 SYYGADVHSP
+1293 SYYGADVHST

-1312 LLKNVR
+1312 LLKDLR

-1331 AAAAVV
+1331 AAAAIV
-1337 LHTTTE
+1337 LHTETADL
-1343 STGPAATKPARPSF
+1343 AAAKSSRPSF
-1357 IALSGES
+1357 IALSGDS
-1364 IEWLQTLI
+1364 IEWLQDLI
-1372 IAHAD
+1372 TAHAGD
-1377 DDELYANSAIVEAI
+1377 TELYADNAIVEAI
-1391 RSLRTVISRKYAT
+1391 QSLRTVISRKYAT

-1416 ATHTAIAVAKP
+1416 ATNTAIAVARA
-1427 VLTKAQSPDTNE
+1427 VLTKSQSPDTSKE
-1439 ETSGALWSEF
+1439 ISQALWSEF
-1449 VQISGAIVNANDLQL
+1449 VHISGAIVSANDLNL

-1470 VYEDQIS
+1470 VYDDQLS
-1477 DIAAYNSLR
+1477 DIAAYKALR
-1486 RIMIP
+1486 QTMIP
-1491 RLGGDDLPEASRLA
+1491 RLGGEDLPDGSRWTFA
-1505 YAQSLFQASI
+1505 ESLFQASI
-1515 IHPVE
+1515 IHQVE
-1520 SGELPPP
+1520 TDELPTPGP
-1527 DSSSS
+1527 QP
-1532 SSALQDIGTIRRGRV
+1532 SSALENIGTIRRGRV
-1547 SVPFS
+1547 DVPFS
-1552 RREQMSYVCVNELI
+1552 RREQMSYVCFNELI
-1566 ALSSA
+1566 ALSST
-1571 KNPLSTPE
+1571 KPNSTPE
-1579 DEALARVAAPLLV
+1579 EERLAQVAAPLLV

-1626 DQIERL
+1626 ENIEKL
-1632 ELMPGALPGR
+1632 EVLPGAL
-1642 TQQGGGGGGGGKK
+1642 QVGGGGKK
-1655 AHLAYLYPLLARAV
+1655 AHLAYLYPLLAKAV

-1680 EVLAPLQ
+1680 EVLGPLQ
-1687 QTLERLA
+1687 ETLERLA